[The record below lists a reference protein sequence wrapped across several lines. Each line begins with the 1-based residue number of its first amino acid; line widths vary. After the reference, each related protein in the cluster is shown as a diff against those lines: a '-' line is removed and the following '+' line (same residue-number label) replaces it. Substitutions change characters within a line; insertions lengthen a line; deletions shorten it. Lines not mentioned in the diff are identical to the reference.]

1 MADNLFVPQTYQPTL
16 GLRAIESAIKDIK
29 DYFERRLAE
38 ALNLQ
43 RVTAPMLV
51 RTGTG
56 INDDLNGV
64 ERPVRFGVKGDGESP
79 VEIVQ
84 SLAKWK
90 RLALARYGFQDG
102 EGLYTDMNAIRPD
115 ETLDHT
121 HSIYVDQWDWEK
133 IIQPDERNL
142 ATLKAAVEAIYD
154 AICRT
159 EFHLASEHST
169 IRPILPE
176 RITFITAEEL
186 AARHPD
192 LQPRQ
197 REDRIC
203 AERKAVFVIGI
214 GGLLPDGQPHDGRA
228 PDYDD
233 WTTPNSDGGCGLNG
247 DILLW
252 HPVLERSFEISSM
265 GIRVDPATL
274 LAQLEIRG
282 MTDRRDLPFHRQLL
296 AGELPQTMG
305 GGIGQS
311 RLCMFFLRTAHVG
324 EVACGIWPDEMVR
337 RCREANITL
346 L

>member
-1 MADNLFVPQTYQPTL
+1 
-16 GLRAIESAIKDIK
+16 
-29 DYFERRLAE
+29 LAE
-38 ALNLQ
+38 SLNLQ
-43 RVTAPMLV
+43 RVTAPLFV
-51 RTGTG
+51 RSGTG

-64 ERPVRFGVKGDGESP
+64 EQPLRFRVKSDDGAP

-90 RLALARYGFQDG
+90 RLALARYGFRTG

-115 ETLDHT
+115 ETLDNI

-133 IIQPDERNL
+133 IIPADQRNL

-159 EFHLASEHST
+159 EFHIASEHSH

-176 RITFITAEEL
+176 KITFITSEEL
-186 AARHPD
+186 CARYPD
-192 LQPRQ
+192 LHPRQ

-203 AERKAVFVIGI
+203 AEKKAVFVIGI
-214 GGLLPDGQPHDGRA
+214 GGMLPDGQPHDGRA

-233 WTTPNSDGGCGLNG
+233 WTTPNSDGGRGLNG

-252 HPVLERSFEISSM
+252 NPVLQRSFEISSM
-265 GIRVDPATL
+265 GIRVDPETL
-274 LAQLEIRG
+274 A
-282 MTDRRDLPFHRQLL
+282 RQLGNPPTCRSPGTDVSPHV
-296 AGELPQTMG
+296 AGGSCPRRWAAASASRGCACFSSAPPTSAKSPAASGPTPWIQRC
-305 GGIGQS
+305 QS
-311 RLCMFFLRTAHVG
+311 
-324 EVACGIWPDEMVR
+324 
-337 RCREANITL
+337 ANITL

>member
-1 MADNLFVPQTYQPTL
+1 MPNSIFLPQAYQPTL
-16 GLRAIESAIKDIK
+16 GLRAIESAIKDVK

-38 ALNLQ
+38 ALKLQ
-43 RVTAPMLV
+43 RVTAPMFV
-51 RTGTG
+51 RSGTG
-56 INDDLNGV
+56 INDDLNGI
-64 ERPVRFGVKGDGESP
+64 ERPVRFCVKGDGEAP
-79 VEIVQ
+79 IEIVQ

-90 RLALARYGFQDG
+90 RLALARYGFQCG

-133 IIQPDERNL
+133 IIEPDERNL

-176 RITFITAEEL
+176 RITFVTAEEL
-186 AARHPD
+186 AARFPD

-214 GGLLPDGQPHDGRA
+214 GSVLADGQPHDGRA

-233 WTTPNSDGGCGLNG
+233 WTTPNSDGGRGLNG

-252 HPVLERSFEISSM
+252 HPILERSFEISSM
-265 GIRVDPATL
+265 GIRVDPSTL
-274 LAQLEIRG
+274 LTQLEIRG
-282 MTDRRDLPFHRQLL
+282 MTDRQQLPFHRQLL

-324 EVACGIWPDEMVR
+324 EVACGIWPEEMIQ
-337 RCREANITL
+337 RCRQANITL